1 MPADTFPQTAP
12 ELNTARKRPAP
23 VVHDAVTGFSGRVIS
38 EGAPPTETTQ
48 LMAIAA
54 AHIIPCPFCIRGHI
68 KIALRHGATAQ
79 EIMEA
84 IWVAVQLKDDDNKT
98 ERA

>member
-12 ELNTARKRPAP
+12 ELNTARERPAP

-38 EGAPPTETTQ
+38 EGALPTETTQ

-54 AHIIPCPFCIRGHI
+54 AHIIPCCRPQKFNHAC
-68 KIALRHGATAQ
+68 TDTS
-79 EIMEA
+79 EYS
-84 IWVAVQLKDDDNKT
+84 
-98 ERA
+98 